1 MKNNPFH
8 KKASGN
14 ETDLNITPFLS
25 LMVVLIPVLLVSAK
39 FSLLAHYDVY
49 AQPDPVVS
57 SSSEPRTVTPYLLRV
72 TSQELILLQADKTLF
87 RHEVADRA
95 SLISA
100 LTAHLHGLSESAP
113 LSISLEASYS
123 YQDIVGLFDL
133 LAPYDEVFSSISMD
147 VKEEQQP

>member
-8 KKASGN
+8 KKALEN
-14 ETDLNITPFLS
+14 ATDLNITPFLS

-49 AQPDPVVS
+49 AQPDQVVS
-57 SSSEPRTVTPYLLRV
+57 SSSGLKTAPPYMLRV
-72 TSQELILLQADKTLF
+72 TGQELILLQGRKTLF
-87 RHEVADRA
+87 RHGVADRA

-100 LTAHLHGLSESAP
+100 LTAHLYSLSDSAP

-123 YQDIVGLFDL
+123 YQYIVELFDL
-133 LAPYDEVFSSISMD
+133 LAPYDEVFTSISMD
-147 VKEEQQP
+147 VKEMQ